1 MEKENVIYI
10 PDDFKGYKLDS
21 FFIPKQIESYLDSVI
36 IPKGLI
42 DDRIEKIAYNIAQD
56 YNDEPFVALCVLKG
70 GYQYFNSLLAKVK
83 QFYQFM
89 SFDGKNNYSTQKI
102 TIEFIRVKSYED
114 DQSSNL
120 KVIGIENLE
129 NLRGKNVLIVEDIID
144 TGKTMKKLLKL
155 LESYDLK
162 SLKVTSLVVKRKEEG
177 KIHFLP
183 NYVGF
188 DVPDHFI
195 VGHNFDFN
203 EHFRD
208 LNHVCIINDNGKKHF
223 SIKK

>member
-1 MEKENVIYI
+1 
-10 PDDFKGYKLDS
+10 
-21 FFIPKQIESYLDSVI
+21 
-36 IPKGLI
+36 
-42 DDRIEKIAYNIAQD
+42 
-56 YNDEPFVALCVLKG
+56 
-70 GYQYFNSLLAKVK
+70 
-83 QFYQFM
+83 
-89 SFDGKNNYSTQKI
+89 
-102 TIEFIRVKSYED
+102 
-114 DQSSNL
+114 
-120 KVIGIENLE
+120 
-129 NLRGKNVLIVEDIID
+129 
-144 TGKTMKKLLKL
+144 MKKLLKL

-208 LNHVCIINDNGKKHF
+208 LNVCVLIWFFK
-223 SIKK
+223 